1 MIRYLVGFFI
11 TVGLIILLIVLIFSG
26 GSNAPSKKVPSS
38 GRTLES
44 YAQTDAQVRFTI
56 DGPINAVE
64 NHRQVQIIVDRNN
77 AVFNLMKGY
86 DGSVINNQSFG
97 TTTTSYS
104 AFLHGLEMLNFTKG
118 DTSDKSLA
126 SENGH
131 CPAGNR
137 YGYDVL
143 QNGRTIEHFWSTSC
157 GGKGTYLGNAETT
170 RFLFEQQIPHYRNL
184 VSSVSDF

>member
-1 MIRYLVGFFI
+1 MMRYLVGFFVTI
-11 TVGLIILLIVLIFSG
+11 GLIILLIVLLFSG
-26 GSNAPSKKVPSS
+26 GDSAPSKKVPNS

-64 NHRQVQIIVDRNN
+64 NHRQAQIIVDRNN
-77 AVFNLMKGY
+77 ATFNLIKGY
-86 DGSVINNQSFG
+86 DGSVISTQSFAN
-97 TTTTSYS
+97 TTASYS

-131 CPAGNR
+131 CPTGNR
-137 YGYDVL
+137 YGFDL
-143 QNGRTIEHFWSTSC
+143 MQDGRSIEHFWATSC
-157 GGKGTYLGNAETT
+157 GGNHTYLGNVETT